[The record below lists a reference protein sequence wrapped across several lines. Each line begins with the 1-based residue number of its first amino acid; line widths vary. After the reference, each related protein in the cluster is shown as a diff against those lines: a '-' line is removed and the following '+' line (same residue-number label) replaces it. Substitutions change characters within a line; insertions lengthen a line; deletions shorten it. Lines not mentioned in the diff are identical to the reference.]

1 MKGGAFD
8 FLVKGKIDASL
19 LERSIRYAMER
30 YAVEEMLRQ
39 REAQLVQAEKMEAVG
54 KLAGGIAHE
63 FNNLMTVIIGQSRL
77 LLADMEDPKTCT
89 GLEDILK
96 AGGRAASLTRQLLAF
111 SQKQMLRPKAL
122 DLSDLLSETV
132 KMLVQIIEENIEL
145 ITVFRSQEQV
155 KADPGQLEQ
164 VVLYLSA
171 NARDAMPGGG
181 QLRIETADVD
191 LDEAFTERFE
201 EVRPGRFVMILVSDT
216 GVGMDEKTVERIY
229 EPFFSTKAA
238 GESTGMGLSTV
249 YGIVVQSGG
258 CIDVE
263 TGLEKGTTFRV
274 YLPRIDDE
282 EDDCRG
288 PETSGK

>member
-1 MKGGAFD
+1 MEAMKGGAFD

-111 SQKQMLRPKAL
+111 SQKQI
-122 DLSDLLSETV
+122 LS
-132 KMLVQIIEENIEL
+132 
-145 ITVFRSQEQV
+145 RSFW
-155 KADPGQLEQ
+155 K
-164 VVLYLSA
+164 S
-171 NARDAMPGGG
+171 
-181 QLRIETADVD
+181 
-191 LDEAFTERFE
+191 
-201 EVRPGRFVMILVSDT
+201 
-216 GVGMDEKTVERIY
+216 
-229 EPFFSTKAA
+229 
-238 GESTGMGLSTV
+238 
-249 YGIVVQSGG
+249 
-258 CIDVE
+258 
-263 TGLEKGTTFRV
+263 
-274 YLPRIDDE
+274 
-282 EDDCRG
+282 
-288 PETSGK
+288 